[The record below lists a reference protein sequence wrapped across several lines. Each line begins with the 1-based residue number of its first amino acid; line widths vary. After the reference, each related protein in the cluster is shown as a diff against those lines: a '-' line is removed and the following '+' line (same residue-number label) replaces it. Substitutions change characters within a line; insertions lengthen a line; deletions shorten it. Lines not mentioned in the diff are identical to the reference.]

1 MALRKQPA
9 EEDDPKRKQYREA
22 ALPMEEG
29 HSSGIFDLDV
39 AMASTWE

>member
-9 EEDDPKRKQYREA
+9 EEDAPKGKQYREA
-22 ALPMEEG
+22 ALLMEEE
-29 HSSGIFDLDV
+29 HSSGLFDLDV